1 LTGAQKDLGIAI
13 EKVVALTG
21 ERDAEVNTAMAEMK
35 QQSGGAGAEQAV
47 LITAQQMLDEIAKT
61 FSANLKGPAAIESA
75 KAMSLKATDFAR
87 QLKELAEKTT
97 DPVYKEKL
105 YTASKIIRD
114 GSLQIKILSAVR
126 AAGGE
131 DSGNTVGM
139 AVKGLQ
145 SNIQDV
151 MKDIAAENIR

>member
-1 LTGAQKDLGIAI
+1 
-13 EKVVALTG
+13 
-21 ERDAEVNTAMAEMK
+21 MAEMK
-35 QQSGGAGAEQAV
+35 QQSGGGSEQAI
-47 LITAQQMLDEIAKT
+47 LISAQQMLDEIART
-61 FSANLKGPAAIESA
+61 FSGNLKGQAAIENA
-75 KAMSLKATDFAR
+75 KQMSLKATDFAR

-131 DSGNTVGM
+131 DSANTVGM

-145 SNIQDV
+145 TNIQDI
-151 MKDIAAENIR
+151 MKDVTAENIR